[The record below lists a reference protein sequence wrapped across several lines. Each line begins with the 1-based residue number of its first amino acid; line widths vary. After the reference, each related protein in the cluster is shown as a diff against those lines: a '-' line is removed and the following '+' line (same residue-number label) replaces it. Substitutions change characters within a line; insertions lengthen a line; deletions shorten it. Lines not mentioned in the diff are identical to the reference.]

1 MAQIRPLPVRNWT
14 GGAGDD
20 PGPEPDGAV
29 ENCPPLRSSAASI
42 RPTSSVGSSP
52 PSRGAQARSSQGS
65 RTAGGGRQA
74 QGLLLLP
81 LHPAPGHPAGRS
93 TRPPLEGDGAED
105 QLPLLQLPQP
115 PLDGGDPPSP
125 GPGPAP
131 APGRSR
137 TPTPAC
143 PSSPTAG
150 RAFPGP
156 AASRTPAAPPGESP
170 PAEQA
175 LGQGEKAAE
184 LGVPGEGTQG
194 FVPGLHG
201 IWIVFHRHSSSHP
214 GETPSK
220 GGRRRTPFPQKNC
233 AQKTPPQSVLSY
245 RLGGVQILGLFFSP
259 AGPGAAACRPSPG
272 EPITHSRSPSRRVRL
287 GSGAGD
293 GQQVPLQADEQGAPV
308 PFDAA
313 VPDALPRLGHGF
325 VQAHPAAQQLLGLGD
340 ILLGGDVVLEGH

>member
-14 GGAGDD
+14 GVPGDD

-74 QGLLLLP
+74 QGLLPLP

-105 QLPLLQLPQP
+105 QLPCSSSSRSHRLMVVT
-115 PLDGGDPPSP
+115 PPSP

-220 GGRRRTPFPQKNC
+220 GDVGVHLSPKKLCTKRH
-233 AQKTPPQSVLSY
+233 PQSVLSY
-245 RLGGVQILGLFFSP
+245 RLGGVPILGLFFSP

-272 EPITHSRSPSRRVRL
+272 SPSPTAGPPSRRVRL